1 MIYKNYTYKICKST
15 FINNISFK
23 DKDKLL
29 KAVKS
34 DWNRQTIILNNEPC
48 LDYVNFLEKVK
59 KNYDKYEEII
69 YTLCNQC
76 VHSYY
81 YKLIFD
87 IIKKYNYHMGN
98 TDSDFKKLTTSIYLS
113 SIIKQAIITNY
124 YDIYKIED
132 EKKIYKIIK
141 VTILINIG
149 GINEDVLL
157 KLGYINYKE

>member
-1 MIYKNYTYKICKST
+1 
-15 FINNISFK
+15 
-23 DKDKLL
+23 
-29 KAVKS
+29 
-34 DWNRQTIILNNEPC
+34 
-48 LDYVNFLEKVK
+48 
-59 KNYDKYEEII
+59 
-69 YTLCNQC
+69 
-76 VHSYY
+76 
-81 YKLIFD
+81 
-87 IIKKYNYHMGN
+87 MGN